1 MAKNLLTPQM
11 INTLRK
17 EYGKINFVDPELPA
31 YQKLTSFLDKMTQ
44 DQLKQLADAKIKF
57 VSVLARNRIK

>member
-1 MAKNLLTPQM
+1 M

-17 EYGKINFVDPELPA
+17 GYGKINFVDPSLPA
-31 YQKLTSFLDKMTQ
+31 YQKLTLFLDNMTQ

-57 VSVLARNRIK
+57 VSALARNRIK